1 MKCFSDMEDN
11 TRSFKRPHNPTLQN
25 TGNKRGKFSDQF
37 SETHYRI
44 LCPSRK
50 IGGVIGKGGAII
62 KTLREQTQ
70 AKITIDDSVPGSE
83 ERIVIIHSPST
94 KKPIKQNNTDLQP
107 QCTAQDALLKVHD
120 KIVLEED
127 INNNEKL
134 VIARMLVPNN
144 TIGCLLGKR
153 GDVIQRLR
161 KETHANIRILAPDQL
176 PVCGLKTDEL
186 LQISG
191 KPDIVKRAIYE
202 VSRLLHENPRPSG
215 FPIPF
220 GHQGFR
226 AMTNLPPPV
235 VARWQGDLMLSHL
248 CY

>member
-1 MKCFSDMEDN
+1 
-11 TRSFKRPHNPTLQN
+11 
-25 TGNKRGKFSDQF
+25 
-37 SETHYRI
+37 
-44 LCPSRK
+44 
-50 IGGVIGKGGAII
+50 
-62 KTLREQTQ
+62 
-70 AKITIDDSVPGSE
+70 
-83 ERIVIIHSPST
+83 
-94 KKPIKQNNTDLQP
+94 
-107 QCTAQDALLKVHD
+107 
-120 KIVLEED
+120 
-127 INNNEKL
+127 
-134 VIARMLVPNN
+134 MLVPNN

-235 VARWQGDLMLSHL
+235 VASCFISLYLSLLDSHNYKTPVIKEGNSVTNFQKPL
-248 CY
+248 ILQKHTTEYYAPLEKSVPNSHYQ